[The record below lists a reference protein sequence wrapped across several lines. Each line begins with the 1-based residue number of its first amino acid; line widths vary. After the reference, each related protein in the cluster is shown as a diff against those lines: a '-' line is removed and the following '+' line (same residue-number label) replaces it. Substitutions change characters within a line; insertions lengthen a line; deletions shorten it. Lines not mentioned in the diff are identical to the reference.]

1 MEILNDDVLEKLFT
15 YLNFR
20 SLIAAEM
27 VCKRWRQ
34 LINERRLFW
43 QLSKSLCRVPIPK
56 VLGGEDTCRTNKKH
70 ANSRKKRK
78 LASTFDTSAFREE
91 QRKLKQH
98 ANLWPSRR
106 K

>member
-1 MEILNDDVLEKLFT
+1 MEILNDDVLEKIFN
-15 YLNFR
+15 YLDFR

-27 VCKRWRQ
+27 ACKRWQ
-34 LINERRLFW
+34 QVINERRLFW
-43 QLSKSLCRVPIPK
+43 QLSKSLCRMPIPK
-56 VLGGEDTCRTNKKH
+56 VLSGEDTCRTKKH
-70 ANSRKKRK
+70 ASSRKKRK
-78 LASTFDTSAFREE
+78 LSSTFDKSVFRAE

>member
-43 QLSKSLCRVPIPK
+43 QLSKSLCRRSIPK
-56 VLGGEDTCRTNKKH
+56 VLSGEDTCRTKH

-78 LASTFDTSAFREE
+78 LSSTFDKSAFIAE